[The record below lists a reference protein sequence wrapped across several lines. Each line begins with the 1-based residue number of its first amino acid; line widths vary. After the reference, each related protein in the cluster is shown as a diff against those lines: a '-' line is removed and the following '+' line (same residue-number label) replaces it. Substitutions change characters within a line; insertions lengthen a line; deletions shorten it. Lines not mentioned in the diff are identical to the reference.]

1 VRRNTRRGKKGGWR
15 VRSYEVIFILD
26 PALGDD
32 GVDAA
37 IAAASGVVAKEG
49 GEVAEVQKWGK
60 KRLAYEIKKRRD
72 GHYVFLRL
80 RAPVKAVAELE
91 RHLNI
96 AEPVLKFLTV
106 LAQASQRKFGKA
118 KKPAAAPQEPGI
130 HGAGTPDV
138 AMGTPDAAAG
148 PDGGVVSARRTDAEV
163 QEA

>member
-1 VRRNTRRGKKGGWR
+1 M
-15 VRSYEVIFILD
+15 RSYEVIFVLD

-37 IAAASGVVAKEG
+37 IAAASGLLTREG
-49 GEVAEVQKWGK
+49 GEVVEVQKWGK
-60 KRLAYEIKKRRD
+60 KRLAYAIKKRRE

-80 RAPVKAVAELE
+80 RAPVKAVAEME

-106 LAQASQRKFGKA
+106 LVQVSQRRVGKA
-118 KKPAAAPQEPGI
+118 RRPGAPPHEAAAQTTVGGT
-130 HGAGTPDV
+130 HGTAAGT
-138 AMGTPDAAAG
+138 
-148 PDGGVVSARRTDAEV
+148 RRTGAV

>member
-1 VRRNTRRGKKGGWR
+1 L
-15 VRSYEVIFILD
+15 RSYEVIFILD

-32 GVDAA
+32 GVEAA
-37 IAAASGVVAKEG
+37 IVAASGVVTREG

-60 KRLAYEIKKRRD
+60 KRLAYEVKKRRE
-72 GHYVFLRL
+72 GHYIFLRL

-106 LAQASQRKFGKA
+106 LVQAPRRKIGKA
-118 KKPAAAPQEPGI
+118 KTPTAVPPEAGTHEVGAQSTAVDAQGDVPGSHGSAAATQSRTVGPG
-130 HGAGTPDV
+130 
-138 AMGTPDAAAG
+138 
-148 PDGGVVSARRTDAEV
+148 RTGAEV

>member
-1 VRRNTRRGKKGGWR
+1 MRA
-15 VRSYEVIFILD
+15 YEVIFILD

-37 IAAASGVVAKEG
+37 IAAASGVVTREG

-60 KRLAYEIKKRRD
+60 KRLAYEVRKRRE
-72 GHYVFLRL
+72 GHYAYFRL
-80 RAPVKAVAELE
+80 QAPVKAVSELE

-106 LAQASQRKFGKA
+106 LVQTPRRKLGKA
-118 KKPAAAPQEPGI
+118 KAPAAAARESGT
-130 HGAGTPDV
+130 HGVAVGT
-138 AMGTPDAAAG
+138 
-148 PDGGVVSARRTDAEV
+148 RRTAMQV

>member
-1 VRRNTRRGKKGGWR
+1 VRGRTCRGKKGGWR

-37 IAAASGVVAKEG
+37 IAAASAVVVRAG

-106 LAQASQRKFGKA
+106 LAQVSQRKFGKA
-118 KKPAAAPQEPGI
+118 KKAVAAPQEPGI

-138 AMGTPDAAAG
+138 AAG
-148 PDGGVVSARRTDAEV
+148 PEGGAVSARRTDAEV
-163 QEA
+163 

>member
-1 VRRNTRRGKKGGWR
+1 MPTNTHEKGGGRLR
-15 VRSYEVIFILD
+15 VYEVIFILD

-37 IAAASGVVAKEG
+37 IAAATGVVTKEG
-49 GEVAEVQKWGK
+49 AEVAEVQKWGK
-60 KRLAYEIKKRRD
+60 KRLAYEIKKRRE

-80 RAPVKAVAELE
+80 RAPVKAVNELK

-106 LAQASQRKFGKA
+106 L
-118 KKPAAAPQEPGI
+118 
-130 HGAGTPDV
+130 TP
-138 AMGTPDAAAG
+138 
-148 PDGGVVSARRTDAEV
+148 SARRKVAKAKTPVAAGAEV

>member
-1 VRRNTRRGKKGGWR
+1 M
-15 VRSYEVIFILD
+15 RSYEVIFILD

-37 IAAASGVVAKEG
+37 VAAASGVVVKEK

-60 KRLAYEIKKRRD
+60 KRLAYEIKKRRE
-72 GHYVFLRL
+72 GHYVYLRL
-80 RAPVKAVAELE
+80 QAPVKAVAELE

-106 LAQASQRKFGKA
+106 LAQVPQRRKVGRTKT
-118 KKPAAAPQEPGI
+118 PATTPQES
-130 HGAGTPDV
+130 GTQGDAV
-138 AMGTPDAAAG
+138 TP
-148 PDGGVVSARRTDAEV
+148 RRTDAGV